1 MVGSR
6 LWWDASNGGWAPMGA
21 GKSLILRW
29 GDVRPQLE
37 RELPKR
43 SAPISRGYKN
53 QYVSLLASLKTSE
66 PKSIAELRAFLPE
79 KRQILGISE
88 PSSLLMLEIDQTLQA
103 GARSEVSL

>member
-1 MVGSR
+1 ME
-6 LWWDASNGGWAPMGA
+6 GG
-21 GKSLILRW
+21 LRW
-29 GDVRPQLE
+29 ARASPSSYGGAMSFLNWNVNFQ
-37 RELPKR
+37 KR

-53 QYVSLLASLKTSE
+53 QYASLLASLKTSE